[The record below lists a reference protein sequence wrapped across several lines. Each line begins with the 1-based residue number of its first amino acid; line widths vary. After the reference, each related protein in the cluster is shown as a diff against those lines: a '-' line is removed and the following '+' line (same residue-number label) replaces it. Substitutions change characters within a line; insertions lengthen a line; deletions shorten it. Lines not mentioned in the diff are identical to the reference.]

1 MTPDALQDQIVLDAV
16 SADLLFREA
25 RTASEF
31 LDEPVADEQL
41 RAVYELAKNGP
52 TAMNIQPLRVTW
64 VRSEEARE
72 RLVRHMAEG
81 NKAKTAAAPAVAVLS
96 YDADWHEHLPAVFPP
111 AAAKQEMFAGNAE
124 LRAQMGRDNAHLQ
137 AGYFV
142 LAVRALGLAA
152 GPMAG
157 FDSAGMDAEFHAGTD
172 RRSLL
177 VVNIGVAAP
186 PRHERLPRLGFDA
199 ATTTV

>member
-1 MTPDALQDQIVLDAV
+1 MTAHALQDQIALDAP

-31 LDEPVADEQL
+31 LDEPVGDEQL
-41 RAVYELAKNGP
+41 RAIFELAKMGP

-64 VRSEEARE
+64 IRSAEARE
-72 RLVRHMAEG
+72 RLLPLMAEG
-81 NKAKTAAAPAVAVLS
+81 NRAKTAGAPVVAVLS
-96 YDADWHEHLPAVFPP
+96 YDADWHEQLPVLFPP
-111 AAAKQEMFAGNAE
+111 AAANQQVFAANEE
-124 LRAQMGRDNAHLQ
+124 LRARMGRDNAHLQ

-142 LAVRALGLAA
+142 LAVRAAGLAA

-157 FDSAGMDAEFHAGTD
+157 FDAPGVDAEFHAGTSL
-172 RRSLL
+172 RSLM
-177 VVNIGVAAP
+177 VVNIGAP
-186 PRHERLPRLGFDA
+186 ATPRHDRLPRLGFDA

>member
-1 MTPDALQDQIVLDAV
+1 MAPETLQDQLTLDALA
-16 SADLLFREA
+16 ADLLFREA

-41 RAVYELAKNGP
+41 RAAFELARMGP

-64 VRSEEARE
+64 IRSAEARE
-72 RLVRHMAEG
+72 RLLPHMAEG
-81 NKAKTAAAPAVAVLS
+81 NRAKTAAAPAVAVLS

-111 AAAKQEMFAGNAE
+111 AAAKQAVFAGNEE
-124 LRAQMGRDNAHLQ
+124 LSAQMGRDNAHLQ

-142 LAVRALGLAA
+142 LAVRAAGLAA
-152 GPMAG
+152 GPMGG
-157 FDSAGMDAEFHAGTD
+157 FDPAGVDAEFHAGTA
-172 RRSLL
+172 RRSFL
-177 VVNIGVAAP
+177 VVNIGVPAAP
-186 PRHERLPRLGFDA
+186 RHDRLPRLGFDA

>member
-1 MTPDALQDQIVLDAV
+1 MTASALQDQIALDPR

-41 RAVYELAKNGP
+41 RAIFELARMGP

-64 VRSEEARE
+64 IRSAEAKE
-72 RLVRHMAEG
+72 RLLPLMAEG
-81 NKAKTAAAPAVAVLS
+81 NRAKTAGAPVVAVLS
-96 YDADWHEHLPAVFPP
+96 YDTDWHEQLPALFPP
-111 AAAKQEMFAGNAE
+111 AAANQQMFAADEE
-124 LRAQMGRDNAHLQ
+124 LRARMGRDNAHLQ

-142 LAVRALGLAA
+142 LAVRAAGLAA
-152 GPMAG
+152 GPMGG
-157 FDSAGMDAEFHAGTD
+157 FDAPGVDAEFHAGTSL
-172 RRSLL
+172 RSLM
-177 VVNIGVAAP
+177 VVNIGAPAAP
-186 PRHERLPRLGFDA
+186 RHDRLPRLDFDA